1 MPPATYS
8 GDQALDGT
16 YAIER
21 STYLI
26 QTPSSGLVF
35 GPYNSAVYRN
45 GLSKASEMYGTED
58 DSVVTPSWRQW
69 MAEYCKNTFAGW
81 GEETPGFEGLTKM
94 WSGIIDHSLDQLPLV
109 GEVPGRR
116 GVYLAV
122 GFSGQGMA
130 LIPNIARGL
139 ANQLKTGEWDES
151 VPRAF
156 KITQERLDRIR
167 NEALQVKDYPETG

>member
-1 MPPATYS
+1 
-8 GDQALDGT
+8 
-16 YAIER
+16 
-21 STYLI
+21 
-26 QTPSSGLVF
+26 
-35 GPYNSAVYRN
+35 
-45 GLSKASEMYGTED
+45 MYGTED